1 MEASSLECLKV
12 ISCSSFDDKK
22 FSIIFDKKKAL
33 KSVKGQNNFLDEFF
47 DGYIQASTNVR

>member
-22 FSIIFDKKKAL
+22 FSIILDKKKAL